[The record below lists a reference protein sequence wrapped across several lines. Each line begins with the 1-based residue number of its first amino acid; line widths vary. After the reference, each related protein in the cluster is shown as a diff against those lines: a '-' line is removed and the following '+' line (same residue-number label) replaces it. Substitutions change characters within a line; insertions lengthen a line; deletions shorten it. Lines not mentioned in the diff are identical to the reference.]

1 MAKATRKNKRYADL
15 RARAAEIL
23 SRDGNRLTLI
33 WALVVCLLFVALY
46 TMLGYCMAALSLL
59 CDPAILV
66 VFYVIAVYLMVRLVM
81 APTLLGLFYIAS
93 RMTRGEETVV
103 ADLFHFLGTRSLYRY
118 ALRVTRPTVYL
129 LVAVILCVVLT
140 VAAFAAFVPFKPL
153 WLLVCALTMAVEIV
167 GFAILLCRFYPM
179 AAVACRGEF
188 TKAEFKCER
197 RRICPKPTR
206 RGLRFFFA
214 FLARLLLGL
223 LTVGLLWIADTLPRM
238 LVAYSLDCTPDQI
251 Q

>member
-1 MAKATRKNKRYADL
+1 MAKATRKNKRYANL

-66 VFYVIAVYLMVRLVM
+66 VFYVIAVYLVARLIVV
-81 APTLLGLFYIAS
+81 PTLLGLFYIAS

-140 VAAFAAFVPFKPL
+140 VAVFTAFVPFALL
-153 WLLVCALTMAVEIV
+153 WLFVCALTVAVEIV
-167 GFAILLCRFYPM
+167 GFALLLCRFYPM
-179 AAVACRGEF
+179 AAVAGRGEF
-188 TKAEFKCER
+188 AKAEFKQELR
-197 RRICPKPTR
+197 HVCPHPAR
-206 RGLRFFFA
+206 RGLRFFVS
-214 FLARLLLGL
+214 FLGWLLLGL

-238 LVAYSLDCTPDQI
+238 LVAYSLDCTPDQT